1 MTTERF
7 AYQHEVGDR
16 FPGKILEVGI
26 NDDPGGNKGH
36 FGDRLTT
43 ADRYEWDG
51 ALDYPIYADFYF
63 DAGKDT
69 WPFQDDEFEL
79 VMMAEVTEHLL
90 PDEAAHAYTEAR
102 RVGKNLLITVPQ
114 DPRFMDEPEEADK
127 PGSHHVN
134 YCTEDYLRG
143 LFKRT
148 GWAVSEWHEKDYGW
162 WAETGFFILAERA
175 PVKKPR
181 TKSQPKTK

>member
-90 PDEAAHAYTEAR
+90 PDEATHAYTEAR

-162 WAETGFFILAERA
+162 WAETGFFILAGRA

>member
-63 DAGKDT
+63 DAGNDT

-90 PDEAAHAYTEAR
+90 PDEAARAYTEAR